1 MMSKRKLILDVDTGT
16 DDAVAIMLAALHPDL
31 QLVACT
37 TVNGNVEV
45 EYCTNNS
52 LRVLEFID
60 RPDIPVFEGLSSPLA
75 RPDFP
80 IPRAQKKDTGV
91 HSRELPI
98 PQTSLTKQDV
108 GAVEFLIET
117 YRNTTDEIVLMP
129 VGPLSNIGAALA
141 LYPRLAE
148 LVPEIVIMGGGH
160 LKGNVT
166 PSAEFNIWAD
176 PEASAK
182 VFAAGF
188 RKTTLV
194 PLDATH
200 KALVSGEK
208 CRELAALGTNAGVA
222 AARFIEQRI
231 HGYDA
236 TQPMDVRG
244 SAPVHDALCVAYLIE
259 PEIIETQYRH
269 VDVETHGTLTVGR
282 TVIDTH
288 FRGGKASN
296 CYVAFGA
303 DQDRFCDILIQ
314 TFGAG
319 KKAASG
325 PAMHQTGV
333 VQ

>member
-1 MMSKRKLILDVDTGT
+1 MSRRRLILDVDTGT
-16 DDAVAIMLAALHPDL
+16 DDAVAIMLAALHPALD
-31 QLVACT
+31 LVACT

-45 EYCTNNS
+45 QYCTDNS
-52 LRVLEFID
+52 LRTIEFIG
-60 RPDIPVFEGLSSPLA
+60 RPEIPVFEGLSSPLA

-91 HSRELPI
+91 HGRELPI
-98 PQTSLTKQDV
+98 PPTSLKKQEV

-117 YRNTTDEIVLMP
+117 FRNATDEIVLMP
-129 VGPLSNIGAALA
+129 VGPLSNIGATLA
-141 LYPRLAE
+141 VFPKLAE

-182 VFAAGF
+182 VFAAKF
-188 RKTTLV
+188 RKITLV

-200 KALVSGEK
+200 QALVSGEK
-208 CRELAALGTNAGVA
+208 CRELAALGTNAGLA

-231 HGYDA
+231 RGYDA
-236 TQPMDVRG
+236 TQPMAVAG
-244 SAPVHDALCVAYLIE
+244 SAPVHDALCVAYLVE
-259 PEIIETQYRH
+259 PDIIQTQHRH
-269 VDVETHGTLTVGR
+269 VDVETHGTLTTGR

-288 FRGGKASN
+288 FRGGKPPN
-296 CYVAFGA
+296 CHVAFGA
-303 DQDRFCDILIQ
+303 DQNRFCDILIQ

-319 KKAASG
+319 KRATPEAA
-325 PAMHQTGV
+325 AHHTGV
-333 VQ
+333 GP